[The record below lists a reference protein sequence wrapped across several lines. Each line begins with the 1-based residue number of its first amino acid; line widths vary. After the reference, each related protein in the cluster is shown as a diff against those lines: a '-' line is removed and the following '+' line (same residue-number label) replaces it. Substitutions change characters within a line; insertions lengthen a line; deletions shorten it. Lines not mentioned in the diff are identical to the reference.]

1 MTPTHS
7 RPRLGRWFGPV
18 EPSNSLASG
27 GLSGGGSD
35 HRDDGDDGRAIIEV
49 IFLAVLMLIPVLYI
63 MINLLRLQS
72 ATFAVTQAA
81 RDAGRVVDAAPTMEE
96 GIARA
101 GQIAAIDLADQN
113 FPNDE
118 LTLQFVA
125 PGADCHNSTPVTPT
139 LNAGAV
145 YDICVTAVVTLP
157 GVPTVLTG
165 NNNTVTGVYTIHIGD
180 LREGR

>member
-1 MTPTHS
+1 M
-7 RPRLGRWFGPV
+7 
-18 EPSNSLASG
+18 
-27 GLSGGGSD
+27 SGGGSD
-35 HRDDGDDGRAIIEV
+35 HRDDDGDDGRAIIEV

-63 MINLLRLQS
+63 MISLLRLQA

-81 RDAGRVVDAAPTMEE
+81 RDAGRVVDTAPTMEE

-113 FPNDE
+113 FPHDGI
-118 LTLQFVA
+118 TLQFVA
-125 PGADCHNSTPVTPT
+125 PGADCHGSTPVTPT
-139 LNAGAV
+139 LDAGAV
-145 YDICVTAVVTLP
+145 YDICVTAEVSLP

-165 NNNTVTGVYTIHIGD
+165 HHNTVTGVYTIHIGD